1 MHKIRLLLMGMLLL
15 SHWAISQTTVRTGK
29 VTDASGA
36 PVVGATVQEKGTGN
50 ATVTDRS
57 GEFRIQAKNN
67 AVLVISS
74 VGLETKE
81 VPSTGNLQVSLG
93 VNNQTLAEVVVT
105 GVGVATSKRK
115 LGISVEAI
123 TAAKLPPTPTASI
136 DQALIGKIPGAYISS
151 TSGNPGD
158 PVNIVLR
165 GINSLGGTKPLILV
179 DGVQVASTDINSLDL
194 SNIERVEV
202 VQGAA
207 SATLYGAQG
216 ANGAIQIFTKRGKRG
231 APQVSFS
238 TSYAQNEFLNVGK
251 VHKSM
256 LHPYKTDAAGNILDD
271 VTGQPVQFNEDGT
284 LPRISYRYGAPH
296 VGAGAAS
303 RLALLGPENVNDQ
316 PYNANLKY
324 YDHFKQVF
332 LKGFT
337 LNSSV
342 SLSGGSDR
350 SDYNLNVSNNL
361 TESPILKNGRVNRTN
376 LSLNVGTE
384 LLKGLNLRSTTQL
397 IYTKNTLKP
406 FLGLPGGVLF
416 GSGDA
421 NFFSSPTFAQ
431 AVSGAAYGFLNT
443 SPFFDLYYRQPDG
456 NYTNYLL
463 ASFLSVNTANP
474 VYNTVYSDGLDNKID
489 VVQSFDLN
497 YRPIKWVELDAR
509 YGINYRNEVSRWT
522 FYNQTENV
530 STATYGSFIGAFAP
544 DASGEINNY
553 QAANTYQNLLTS
565 ATIRTDFQ
573 NDFHINVPIR
583 TSTLFTYDYR
593 KNKYTEYD
601 TYGVGLPLQ
610 PPINIQ
616 STGAQAVIFDYEQPF
631 TTYGYLVDQK
641 IEIGDW
647 GGVNGGFR
655 TDWSSNFGAGLSF
668 TFPHGNAYIM
678 PSAFGFWKNSSIGK
692 AFSYFKLRGAY
703 GEAGIQPVFGVR
715 YPGLNNAN
723 LGTQLAY
730 FSQINAN
737 NEKIKVERTKEL
749 EVGTDFSFAIGHG
762 AWFGSVNGSFTYW
775 KRKSVDVIS
784 NISQPI
790 STGTTSIFDNA
801 VDLSSEGMQAQL
813 NLPIYK
819 GKDFNWDFTVNFGK
833 ARSLIDK
840 VNGEIAQF
848 TAAAGAV
855 QLKLIEGQPIGQIFG
870 YKALTSVDQLREDGK
885 TRFISEADRGKY
897 EIVEGKVVDTALKS
911 IYFSDEAS
919 FIGDPNPKFNM
930 SFINGISFK
939 DFLSFNFQLDWVHGN
954 HLYNQTKEWMYRD
967 GIHSDFDKPV
977 TINGRTA
984 AFTAYHGSAYYGLAA
999 TPSGPGNNTTKDY
1012 FYEDASFL
1020 RLRNVSVGFNVL
1032 RFWKQKAFKKLELVF
1047 TGRNIWTDTK
1057 YTGFDPELNSGPSN
1071 SSFERGIDHSTLPNI
1086 KSYQVGLNVTF

>member
-1 MHKIRLLLMGMLLL
+1 M
-15 SHWAISQTTVRTGK
+15 
-29 VTDASGA
+29 
-36 PVVGATVQEKGTGN
+36 QEKGTNN
-50 ATVTDRS
+50 AVVTDRN

-81 VPSTGNLQVSLG
+81 VSATGNLQVSLTAS
-93 VNNQTLAEVVVT
+93 NQTLSEVVVT

-115 LGISVEAI
+115 LGISVESI
-123 TAAKLPPTPTASI
+123 TASKLPAAPTASI

-216 ANGAIQIFTKRGKRG
+216 ANGAIQIFTKRGKKG
-231 APQVSFS
+231 ATQISYS
-238 TSYAQNEFLNVGK
+238 SSYAQNEFLNVGH

-271 VTGQPVQFNEDGT
+271 VTGLPVKFNDDGT
-284 LPRISYRYGAPH
+284 LPRISYRYGAPQ

-303 RLALLGPENVNDQ
+303 RLAILGPDNVNDQ
-316 PYNANLKY
+316 PYGANLKY

-337 LNSSV
+337 LNNSI

-350 SDYNLNVSNNL
+350 TDYNLSVSNNL
-361 TESPILKNGRVNRTN
+361 TESPILKNGRLNRTN

-384 LLKGLNLRSTTQL
+384 LMKGLTLRSTTQL
-397 IYTKNTLKP
+397 VYTKNTLKP
-406 FLGLPGGVLF
+406 FLGAPGGVLF

-421 NFFSSPTFAQ
+421 SFFTSPTFAQ
-431 AVSGAAYGFLNT
+431 TFSGTAYGFLNT

-456 NYTNYLL
+456 NVTNYFR
-463 ASFLSVNTANP
+463 ANFLSVNTANP
-474 VYNTVYSDGLDNKID
+474 LYNKVYSDGLDNKVD
-489 VVQSFDLN
+489 VVQSFNLN
-497 YRPIKWVELDAR
+497 YHLNKWVELDAK
-509 YGINYRNEVSRWT
+509 YGLNYRNETSRWT

-530 STATYGSFIGAFAP
+530 STTTYNNIYIRVFAP
-544 DASGEINNY
+544 DPTGEIDNW
-553 QAANTYQNLLTS
+553 QANNTYQNLLAS
-565 ATIRTDFQ
+565 ATFRTDFQ
-573 NDFHINVPIR
+573 NDFHLNVPIR
-583 TSTLFTYDYR
+583 TATLVTYDYR

-601 TYGVGLPLQ
+601 TYGLGLQTQ

-616 STGAQAVIFDYEQPF
+616 STGTQAVIFDYVQPF

-647 GGVNGGFR
+647 AGLNGGFR
-655 TDWSSNFGAGLSF
+655 TDWSSNFGEGLSF
-668 TFPHGNAYIM
+668 TFPHGNAYVL
-678 PSAFGFWKNSSIGK
+678 PSAFGFWKNAGIGR
-692 AFSYFKLRGAY
+692 AVSYFKLRGAY
-703 GEAGIQPVFGVR
+703 GEAGIQPVFGQR

-723 LGTQLAY
+723 LGTQLGY
-730 FSQINAN
+730 FPQIAAN

-749 EVGTDFSFAIGHG
+749 EIGTDFSVNIGRG
-762 AWFGSVNGSFTYW
+762 TWLSALNGSFTYW

-784 NISQPI
+784 SISQPI
-790 STGTTSIFDNA
+790 STGATSIFNNA
-801 VDLSSEGMQAQL
+801 VDLSSEGLQAQL
-813 NLPIYK
+813 NLPVYK
-819 GKDFNWDFTVNFGK
+819 GKNLTWDFTLNFGK
-833 ARSLIDK
+833 ARSVIDK

-870 YKALTSVDQLREDGK
+870 YKALTSVDQLRADGK
-885 TRFISEADRGKY
+885 TPFIDPADRGKY
-897 EIVEGKVVDTALKS
+897 AIVEGRVVDTALRS

-919 FIGDPNPKFNM
+919 LIGDPNPKFNM
-930 SFINGISFK
+930 SFINAVAFQN
-939 DFLSFNFQLDWVHGN
+939 FVTFNFQLDWVHGN

-967 GIHSDFDKPV
+967 GIHGDFDKPV

-999 TPSGPGNNTTKDY
+999 TPSGPGNNATKDY

-1020 RLRNVSVGFNVL
+1020 RLRNISVGFNLL
-1032 RFWKQKAFKKLELVF
+1032 RYWNQKAFKKLELVF
-1047 TGRNIWTDTK
+1047 TGRNIWTHTK
-1057 YTGFDPELNSGPSN
+1057 YTGYDPELNSGPAN